1 MNLARKKLTRFGNF
15 ALNFWMELPPLQQI
29 DLKMDDINAS
39 LRHCEFCK
47 VKETQKNISF
57 LTQQ

>member
-1 MNLARKKLTRFGNF
+1 MSLARKKMRFANF
-15 ALNFWMELPPLQQI
+15 ALNIWMELPRLQQI
-29 DLKMDDINAS
+29 DLKMYEINAN

>member
-1 MNLARKKLTRFGNF
+1 MNLAQKKMRFANF
-15 ALNFWMELPPLQQI
+15 ALNFWMELPRLQHI
-29 DLKMDDINAS
+29 DLKMYEINAN
-39 LRHCEFCK
+39 LRHFEFCK